1 MRDRGVAGG
10 AIPAAVAV
18 LALVGAV
25 LAPAVPEVGAAVPHA
40 VPRAVPHVSAHLSVP
55 ALSPSAGAAYAADA
69 PDPDVVRVGTTYYAF
84 TTGTTWGNNLGVLVD
99 TSGDPTVGWR
109 TVNGRSYGSSALPV
123 PPGWERSGSQTSP
136 GVVPWAGHW
145 LLYYDAY
152 DTALGHFCLSVATSP
167 TPAGPYTDTSAGPL
181 LCQTALGGSVDPSP
195 FVDPSSGALWLQW
208 KSNDGSAA
216 LPAALWSAP
225 LSADGLAVA
234 ATPTD
239 ILGQDTVAH
248 PWESTI
254 ENPDLVDV
262 GGTYELW
269 FSGGRWDSSGYAE
282 GYAVCAG
289 PAGPCLQPQAG
300 PVLASYGAV
309 AGPGAGSL
317 FTAPDGSWWMAF
329 AAWTAGC
336 TSYGCG
342 GARQLHMATV
352 GPPPA
357 GSPPGAGAGG
367 SVVAMTTTPDGRGYW
382 LAASDGGVFAFGDAG
397 FYGSMGGA
405 ALARPI
411 VGMAATADG
420 RGYWLV
426 ASDGGVFAF
435 GDAGFHGSTGA
446 LTLNR
451 PVVGMAPTADGR
463 GYWLDAADGGIFAFG
478 DAAFHGSMGGV
489 PLNRPAVG
497 MAATPDG
504 RGYWLV
510 ASDGGV
516 FAFGDAGFHGS
527 TGALTLNRPVV
538 GMAPTA
544 DGRGYWLDAADGGI
558 FAFGDAA
565 FHGSMGGVPLNRPAV
580 GMAATPDGRGYWLVA
595 SDGGVFAFGDAGFH
609 GSMGGQAV

>member
-1 MRDRGVAGG
+1 MAVAGAGMVLVAGVLTATSAPG
-10 AIPAAVAV
+10 AGAAGAAGAPGTV
-18 LALVGAV
+18 LRAHLS
-25 LAPAVPEVGAAVPHA
+25 APAVT
-40 VPRAVPHVSAHLSVP
+40 
-55 ALSPSAGAAYAADA
+55 PSAGTADAVDA
-69 PDPDVVRVGTTYYAF
+69 PDPDVVRVGTTYFAF

-99 TSGDPTVGWR
+99 TSGDPTRGWT
-109 TVNGRSYGSSALPV
+109 TVNGLPYGSSALPA
-123 PPGWERSGSQTSP
+123 PPGWERPGSQTSP
-136 GVVPWAGHW
+136 GVVPWGGHW

-152 DTALGHFCLSVATSP
+152 DAALGHVCLSVASSP
-167 TPAGPYTDTSAGPL
+167 TPVGPYADTSTGPM

-195 FVDPSSGALWLQW
+195 FVDPSSGVLWLQW

-216 LPAALWSAP
+216 LPAVLWSAP

-239 ILGQDTVAH
+239 ILDQDTVAH

-269 FSGGRWDSSGYAE
+269 FSGGVWDSSGYAE
-282 GYAVCAG
+282 GYAVCTG

-300 PVLASYGAV
+300 PVLASYGSV

-342 GARQLHMATV
+342 GARQLHMASV
-352 GPPPA
+352 GPPP
-357 GSPPGAGAGG
+357 GGGPVGAGGG
-367 SVVAMTTTPDGRGYW
+367 SVVAMTATPDGRGYW

-397 FYGSMGGA
+397 FYGSMGGT
-405 ALARPI
+405 ALTRPI

-426 ASDGGVFAF
+426 ASDGGIFAF

-446 LTLNR
+446 LTLDR
-451 PVVGMAPTADGR
+451 SVVGMAPTADGR

-478 DAAFHGSMGGV
+478 DAGFHGSMGGV

-497 MAATPDG
+497 MAATTDG

-510 ASDGGV
+510 ASDGGI
-516 FAFGDAGFHGS
+516 FAFGDAGFYGS
-527 TGALTLNRPVV
+527 V
-538 GMAPTA
+538 G
-544 DGRGYWLDAADGGI
+544 G
-558 FAFGDAA
+558 
-565 FHGSMGGVPLNRPAV
+565 HAV
-580 GMAATPDGRGYWLVA
+580 
-595 SDGGVFAFGDAGFH
+595 
-609 GSMGGQAV
+609 